1 MVVRGH
7 SVVNA
12 SATSPAAHPA
22 PGSPFSL
29 ENDTAYLEWREQKLS
44 ACPACAD
51 DLVVEV
57 RDPRCLTGAEHDA
70 ILQRCRSANMALYR
84 SGCGADPDK
93 EIPKRLALQL
103 GLTHIDRN
111 LLADDDGITALSL
124 AAGGE
129 RRDYIPYSNRP
140 LNWHTDGYYNMPER
154 RIRAMLLH
162 CVRPA
167 LSGGVNALLD
177 HEIAYILLRDADAR
191 YVRALM
197 EADAMTIPERV
208 DENGVARP
216 AQTGPVYSVDPTNG
230 SLHMRYTA
238 RTRSILWKQHPVT
251 LAAREFLERLLAS
264 DMPQILR
271 VRLEA
276 GMGIVCNNV
285 LHNRSG
291 FADSSGDARLL
302 YRARYYD
309 RM

>member
-1 MVVRGH
+1 M
-7 SVVNA
+7 ST
-12 SATSPAAHPA
+12 SAATPA
-22 PGSPFSL
+22 PDSPFHL
-29 ENDTAYLEWREQKLS
+29 ENAAAYLAWRERKLS
-44 ACPACAD
+44 AYPACAD

-57 RDPRCLTGAEHDA
+57 RDPHCLTGAEYDA
-70 ILQRCRSANMALYR
+70 ILQRCRNANIALYR
-84 SGCGADPDK
+84 SGCGTDPDK
-93 EIPKRLALQL
+93 EIPKRLALRL
-103 GLTHIDRN
+103 GLRHLDRN

-124 AAGGE
+124 AAGGT
-129 RRDYIPYSNRP
+129 RSDYIPYSNRP
-140 LNWHTDGYYNMPER
+140 LNWHTDGYYNAAGR
-154 RIRAMLLH
+154 QIRAMLLH

-177 HEIAYILLRDADAR
+177 HEIAYLLLRDADTR
-191 YVRALM
+191 HVQALM

-216 AQTGPVYSVDPTNG
+216 AQTGPVFSVDPATG

-238 RTRSILWKQHPVT
+238 RTRSIVWKQHPAT

-264 DMPQILR
+264 DTPYIFR
-271 VRLEA
+271 ARLEA

-291 FADSSGDARLL
+291 FAGCSDDIRLL